1 MTHKISQILLFC
13 LLSLTLASCGT
24 ALTGKPHL
32 TVSIEPLRY
41 FVENVAGDKFAVT
54 TLVPTGA
61 SPETYELTPQ
71 QVVEVSDSRA
81 YFTVGTLGLEQTR
94 LQKLTQNAP
103 DLVTINVSDSIS
115 LMTTDE
121 KCTTEDEHNHFYS
134 DGIDLHTWT
143 STTSARAIVKR
154 VCSAL
159 IALDSANAA
168 FYTHRADSMLTHIDH
183 IDAQIRTTL
192 RHLQH
197 RTFLIYHPALGY
209 FARDYGLQQMSV
221 ETDGKEPSAER
232 MQQLI
237 HRAQTEKVKVVFI
250 QTEHSGRAAK
260 RIAEAIDSR
269 VVSIS
274 PLDYQWDK
282 QMLHI
287 AKSLVE

>member
-1 MTHKISQILLFC
+1 MHKISQLLLCC
-13 LLSLTLASCGT
+13 LLPLTLASCGE
-24 ALTGKPHL
+24 ALTGGQRL

-41 FVENVAGDKFAVT
+41 FVENVAGDKFVVT

-81 YFTVGTLGLEQTR
+81 YFTVGTLGLEKTR
-94 LQKLTQNAP
+94 LQKLTENAP
-103 DLVTINVSDSIS
+103 ELVTVNVSDSIP

-121 KCTTEDEHNHFYS
+121 TNCTDEHHGHLHS
-134 DGIDLHTWT
+134 DGVDLHTWT

-154 VCSAL
+154 ICHAL
-159 IALDSANAA
+159 IELDSANAA
-168 FYTHRADSMLTHIDH
+168 FYAHRSDSLLAHIDS
-183 IDAQIRTTL
+183 IDVQIRATL
-192 RHLQH
+192 RNLQH

-237 HRAQTEKVKVVFI
+237 HRAQSENVKVVFI
-250 QTEHSGRAAK
+250 QTEHSGRAAR
-260 RIAEAIDSR
+260 RIAEAIGGR
-269 VVSIS
+269 VVNIS
-274 PLDYQWDK
+274 PLDYQWDA

-287 AKSLVE
+287 AKSLVQ